1 MIGTE
6 LVTGN
11 RTKIIKS
18 GLAVCFVLGSRHGC
32 IFFFLQEKQALICWL
47 SCGYRNAN
55 AKTMNFKLIASRC
68 RVFDC
73 KMLGLYTHKSYLWTI
88 KGNED
93 YGLYHR
99 DDF

>member
-6 LVTGN
+6 LVTGT

-18 GLAVCFVLGSRHGC
+18 GLAVCFVPGSRHGC
-32 IFFFLQEKQALICWL
+32 IFLQQKQALICWL
-47 SCGYRNAN
+47 SCEYRNAN

-73 KMLGLYTHKSYLWTI
+73 KVPSLYPRLLFLDNK
-88 KGNED
+88 
-93 YGLYHR
+93 R
-99 DDF
+99 